1 MIPCRAWFVARATT
15 TVGIGPESA
24 LVPANRGAPSGHH
37 HVLACM
43 RARQHVP
50 SAVTAVRPG
59 FELAATSSG
68 RRRRAAAAAP
78 GDGRGPSRAGAG
90 FQKRLEI
97 VEISLA
103 STF

>member
-1 MIPCRAWFVARATT
+1 VARATA

-24 LVPANRGAPSGHH
+24 LVPANRGALSGR
-37 HVLACM
+37 VLECM

-59 FELAATSSG
+59 FELAAASSG

-78 GDGRGPSRAGAG
+78 GDGRGRAGAR
-90 FQKRLEI
+90 FQKRL
-97 VEISLA
+97 
-103 STF
+103 